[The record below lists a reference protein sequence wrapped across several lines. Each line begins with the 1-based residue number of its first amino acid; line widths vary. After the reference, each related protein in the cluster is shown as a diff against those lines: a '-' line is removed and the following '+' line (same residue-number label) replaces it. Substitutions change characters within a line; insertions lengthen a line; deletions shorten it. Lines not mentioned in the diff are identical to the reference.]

1 MATEIKPYSNAD
13 FHHLLRLMNEL
24 DIYGQVYS
32 EEELKADLTLLKVEP
47 EKNYFLVIEDGEP
60 VGYARIWRNR
70 DGTIN
75 RHHLRIA
82 LPPHLQESDDLFD
95 RLITQLESRI
105 AEIAGEYSDPLQIR
119 ASCYQE
125 QKNHAKAFERH
136 GYKLNRYFARMD
148 LNDLSVLK
156 PPETPAG
163 VILRTLDVEKESA
176 KPVDCLNRG
185 FAGHFEFVPLTV
197 EEYEEYMDTPQLQPQ
212 LMFVAESNGE
222 FIGICLNKISPV
234 PEADGFIWG
243 VVDDLAVVPGWRGK
257 GLGRALIR
265 HSMLALR
272 EGGAQKICLW
282 VDYDNPFGAKK
293 LYYSEG
299 FVDRYITVSYAKN
312 EEPGPPF
319 QGGRGGL

>member
-1 MATEIKPYSNAD
+1 MAIEIKPYCNAD

-24 DIYGQVYS
+24 DIYGQLYS
-32 EEELKADLTLLKVEP
+32 EEELRADLTLLKVEP

-75 RHHLRIA
+75 RHHLRIG
-82 LPPHLQESDDLFD
+82 LPAHLQESDDLFD
-95 RLITQLESRI
+95 RLIIRLEERT

-125 QKNHAKAFERH
+125 QKNHVKAFERH
-136 GYKLNRYFARMD
+136 GYSLNRYFARMD
-148 LNDLSVLK
+148 LNDLSILK

-163 VILRTLDVEKESA
+163 VILRTLSFETELDKA
-176 KPVDCLNRG
+176 VDCLNQG
-185 FAGHFEFVPLTV
+185 FSGHFEFVPLTV
-197 EEYEEYMDTPQLQPQ
+197 EEYKEYMDTPQFQPQ
-212 LMFVAESNGE
+212 LMFVAERNGE
-222 FIGICLNKISPV
+222 FIGICFNKIPPI
-234 PEADGFIWG
+234 PEADGFLWG
-243 VVDDLAVVPGWRGK
+243 VVDDLAIVPRWRGK

-265 HSMLALR
+265 YSMLALR
-272 EGGAQKICLW
+272 KGGAQKICLW

-312 EEPGPPF
+312 ESDKSR
-319 QGGRGGL
+319 Q